1 MLKPFVVYFSI
12 REVANEVH
20 AVVIAKD
27 ESSARKFAE
36 RAMAQSVTLI
46 SFTSISLVVL
56 PTSMTLFIVILLNIV
71 FYNFVNTLCSYF
83 GC

>member
-1 MLKPFVVYFSI
+1 MLKPFVVYFNI

-36 RAMAQSVTLI
+36 RAMAQSVTDDYVV
-46 SFTSISLVVL
+46 TSVQE
-56 PTSMTLFIVILLNIV
+56 MTMFEGNVIL
-71 FYNFVNTLCSYF
+71 
-83 GC
+83 

>member
-1 MLKPFVVYFSI
+1 MLKPFVVYFKI

-36 RAMAQSVTLI
+36 RAMAQSVTDDY
-46 SFTSISLVVL
+46 VVR
-56 PTSMTLFIVILLNIV
+56 
-71 FYNFVNTLCSYF
+71 
-83 GC
+83 GKK